1 MASVEDSPRIRS
13 ACFGAQCRRLQ
24 RGVDCTANTGAW
36 EWEEGGASEKEHP
49 RAFCC
54 CGKEGD
60 RQNSIVEREPLFSTS
75 CIERTWRGLQQQ
87 ISRRFAWSPGFQEQA
102 HARGTLQLSLF
113 PLSQD
118 QKSLNRESHQERSD
132 LELGVVLVR
141 ESSVTLE
148 SQHLCHH
155 PGCGSCG
162 PSVEASQSFLCVR
175 VREEVGSEKRIQPTQ
190 EVCKRQLDA

>member
-1 MASVEDSPRIRS
+1 MASVEDSPHIRS

-24 RGVDCTANTGAW
+24 QGFEDCTANTGAW

-60 RQNSIVEREPLFSTS
+60 RQNSIVEREPLFSTP
-75 CIERTWRGLQQQ
+75 CIERTWRSLQQR

-102 HARGTLQLSLF
+102 HARRKLQPSLL
-113 PLSQD
+113 PLPQD

-132 LELGVVLVR
+132 LELGVVLVM
-141 ESSVTLE
+141 ESSMTLE
-148 SQHLCHH
+148 SQPYAIILAVD
-155 PGCGSCG
+155 PVA
-162 PSVEASQSFLCVR
+162 PV
-175 VREEVGSEKRIQPTQ
+175 
-190 EVCKRQLDA
+190 